1 MGSDDTAR
9 RAKDMSIVLDALT
22 LWLKAEGAAGHRS
35 GISVH
40 TEELMNLMGSQ
51 FGLNSV
57 DHHLLNISIKLV
69 AGAGNFDN
77 VLLAVT
83 YSPVARSKG
92 QWIGHSA
99 GRLVG
104 DPVSPSTFGFIQR
117 GIQGIDEGPR

>member
-35 GISVH
+35 GISVE

-69 AGAGNFDN
+69 EANE
-77 VLLAVT
+77 LK
-83 YSPVARSKG
+83 VAFVQLRS
-92 QWIGHSA
+92 IL
-99 GRLVG
+99 GRQS
-104 DPVSPSTFGFIQR
+104 DTSRP
-117 GIQGIDEGPR
+117 

>member
-35 GISVH
+35 GISVE

-69 AGAGNFDN
+69 EANELKVAFVQLRSTSGSSPIRADPRATQHP
-77 VLLAVT
+77 LL
-83 YSPVARSKG
+83 G
-92 QWIGHSA
+92 QN
-99 GRLVG
+99 
-104 DPVSPSTFGFIQR
+104 
-117 GIQGIDEGPR
+117 